1 MYTLICADFSSSFL
15 TYNMVSPSLSGA
27 LPMTTIHHWLSVP
40 ASHEGQGKGRNTLSL
55 RDGVRMSVLYLH
67 SFAIWKLSS
76 MFLFLKNIM
85 FNNTENCIS
94 TYMYYKEYYY
104 LYPGYALPSFSTL
117 DQSTATPC
125 ISPSPLIY
133 LFIQEHLFKMSITYQ
148 ALFWAL
154 QNTVKLK
161 KIKKPWLMELTFYK
175 RKLLFWIWVLSLDSY
190 RSLQAVC

>member
-104 LYPGYALPSFSTL
+104 LYPGYALPSLSTRTRPIYRNSL
-117 DQSTATPC
+117 YQ
-125 ISPSPLIY
+125 PLAPH
-133 LFIQEHLFKMSITYQ
+133 LFIYSRAFI
-148 ALFWAL
+148 
-154 QNTVKLK
+154 
-161 KIKKPWLMELTFYK
+161 
-175 RKLLFWIWVLSLDSY
+175 
-190 RSLQAVC
+190 